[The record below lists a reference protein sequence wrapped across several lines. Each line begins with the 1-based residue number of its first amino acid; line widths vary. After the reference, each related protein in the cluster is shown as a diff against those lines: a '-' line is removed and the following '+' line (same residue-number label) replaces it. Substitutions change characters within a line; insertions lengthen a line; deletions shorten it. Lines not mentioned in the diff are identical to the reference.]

1 LSVCPNGHQSATDDF
16 CDTCGAPI
24 AAAGSTAAPPAAV
37 PPPARQSTPAP
48 APAAVVHKAC
58 PNCHV
63 ENVADAL
70 FCEACGY
77 DFTTGQLPP
86 AAPGDITSLAP
97 SAPASSPAAP
107 ASLAHA
113 DWVAEIWIDPDF
125 FAAQQAAGVCPT
137 GGAPTVVPLHGT
149 EALIGRRSKSSGTA
163 IDIDCS
169 GDTATSHRHAKLT
182 LDHDRWY
189 LEDLGSTNG
198 TFVGTPTSMPPAT
211 LTAGERHELT
221 DSERI
226 YLGAWT
232 RIVVRRATPEEQGAP
247 IA

>member
-1 LSVCPNGHQSATDDF
+1 LSVCPNGHQSKTDDF

-24 AAAGSTAAPPAAV
+24 AAAAASAPPPSAAPA
-37 PPPARQSTPAP
+37 

-58 PNCHV
+58 PNCQV

-86 AAPGDITSLAP
+86 AAPGDITTLIPSVPAP
-97 SAPASSPAAP
+97 TEAP

-149 EALIGRRSKSSGTA
+149 EAVIGRRSKSAGTA

-198 TFVGTPTSMPPAT
+198 TFVGTPTSMPPAA

-226 YLGAWT
+226 YIGAWT
-232 RIVVRRATPEEQGAP
+232 RIVIRRATPEEQGAP
-247 IA
+247 TP

>member
-1 LSVCPNGHQSATDDF
+1 LSVCPNGHQSTTDDF

-24 AAAGSTAAPPAAV
+24 AATGSAPPPTAV
-37 PPPARQSTPAP
+37 VPVTPAP
-48 APAAVVHKAC
+48 AAAPAAVAHKSC
-58 PNCHV
+58 PNCQV

-86 AAPGDITSLAP
+86 EQPGDLSTLPPPAPALAP
-97 SAPASSPAAP
+97 V
-107 ASLAHA
+107 SLAHA

-137 GGAPTVVPLHGT
+137 GGAPTVVPLRGT
-149 EALIGRRSKSSGTA
+149 EAVIGRRSKSSGTA
-163 IDIDCS
+163 ADIDCS
-169 GDTATSHRHAKLT
+169 GDSATSHRHAKLT

-198 TFVGTPTSMPPAT
+198 TFVGTPTSMPPTA

-226 YLGAWT
+226 YIGAWT
-232 RIVVRRATPEEQGAP
+232 RIVIRRATTEEQGSP
-247 IA
+247 TP

>member
-1 LSVCPNGHQSATDDF
+1 V
-16 CDTCGAPI
+16 
-24 AAAGSTAAPPAAV
+24 
-37 PPPARQSTPAP
+37 AP
-48 APAAVVHKAC
+48 APVAHRAC
-58 PNCHV
+58 PNCGG

-86 AAPGDITSLAP
+86 APGSLDLPPP
-97 SAPASSPAAP
+97 SASSTPAAVP

-113 DWVAEIWIDPDF
+113 EWVAEIWIDPDF
-125 FAAQQAAGVCPT
+125 FAAQQATGVCPT

-149 EALIGRRSKSSGTA
+149 EAIIGRRSKSAGTA
-163 IDIDCS
+163 ADIDCS
-169 GDTATSHRHAKLT
+169 GDSATSHRHAQLT

-198 TFVGTPTSMPPAT
+198 TFVGTPASMPPT
-211 LTAGERHELT
+211 PLTAGERHELT

-226 YLGAWT
+226 YVGAWT
-232 RIVVRRATPEEQGAP
+232 RIVIRRATPEEQGPPGA
-247 IA
+247 

>member
-1 LSVCPNGHQSATDDF
+1 MSTCPNGHQSATDDF

-24 AAAGSTAAPPAAV
+24 AAAGSTAAAPPPPPPAA
-37 PPPARQSTPAP
+37 AAP
-48 APAAVVHKAC
+48 PAAVVHKAC
-58 PNCHV
+58 PNCQV

-86 AAPGDITSLAP
+86 AAPGDITTLAP
-97 SAPASSPAAP
+97 SAPPAVAAP

-137 GGAPTVVPLHGT
+137 GGAPTVVPLHGS
-149 EALIGRRSKSSGTA
+149 EAVIGRRSKSARTT
-163 IDIDCS
+163 IEIDCS

-198 TFVGTPTSMPPAT
+198 TFVGTPTSMPPT
-211 LTAGERHELT
+211 VLTAGERHELT

-226 YLGAWT
+226 YIGAWT

-247 IA
+247 PTP

>member
-1 LSVCPNGHQSATDDF
+1 LSTCPNGHQSTTDDF

-24 AAAGSTAAPPAAV
+24 AAAAQATPPVAA
-37 PPPARQSTPAP
+37 TPAP
-48 APAAVVHKAC
+48 APAAVVHKSC
-58 PNCHV
+58 PNCQV
-63 ENVADAL
+63 QNVADAL

-86 AAPGDITSLAP
+86 PGPGDITSLVP
-97 SAPASSPAAP
+97 SAPAAAP
-107 ASLAHA
+107 AAVGPV

-149 EALIGRRSKSSGTA
+149 EAVIGRRSKSGPVV
-163 IDIDCS
+163 DIDCS
-169 GDTATSHRHAKLT
+169 GDTATSHHHAKLT

-198 TFVGTPTSMPPAT
+198 TFVGTPTSMPPTA

-221 DSERI
+221 DSERVYI
-226 YLGAWT
+226 GAWT
-232 RIVVRRATPEEQGAP
+232 RIVIRRATPEEQAAP
-247 IA
+247 TG

>member
-1 LSVCPNGHQSATDDF
+1 MSTCPNGHQSATDDF

-24 AAAGSTAAPPAAV
+24 AAGAASPPGAPPSPSAAPPAAT
-37 PPPARQSTPAP
+37 A
-48 APAAVVHKAC
+48 HKSC
-58 PNCHV
+58 PNCQG

-70 FCEACGY
+70 FCEDCGY

-86 AAPGDITSLAP
+86 AASGDLSTLPPASP
-97 SAPASSPAAP
+97 APAPV
-107 ASLAHA
+107 SLAHA

-149 EALIGRRSKSSGTA
+149 EAIIGRRSKSSGTA
-163 IDIDCS
+163 ADIDCS
-169 GDTATSHRHAKLT
+169 GDSAASHRHAKLT

-198 TFVGTPTSMPPAT
+198 TFVGTPASMPPTA

-226 YLGAWT
+226 YIGAWT
-232 RIVVRRATPEEQGAP
+232 RVVIRRATPEEQGTTP
-247 IA
+247 SP

>member
-1 LSVCPNGHQSATDDF
+1 
-16 CDTCGAPI
+16 
-24 AAAGSTAAPPAAV
+24 
-37 PPPARQSTPAP
+37 
-48 APAAVVHKAC
+48 VVHKSC
-58 PNCHV
+58 PNCQV

-86 AAPGDITSLAP
+86 EQPGDP
-97 SAPASSPAAP
+97 STLPPAAASP
-107 ASLAHA
+107 ASLGPV

-125 FAAQQAAGVCPT
+125 FAAQQAAGICPT

-149 EALIGRRSKSSGTA
+149 EAVIGRRSKSGTA
-163 IDIDCS
+163 VDIDCP
-169 GDTATSHRHAKLT
+169 GDTATSHHHAQLT

-198 TFVGTPTSMPPAT
+198 TFVGTPTSMPPTA

-232 RIVVRRATPEEQGAP
+232 RIVIRRATPEEQASP
-247 IA
+247 

>member
-1 LSVCPNGHQSATDDF
+1 LSTCPNGHQSATDDF

-24 AAAGSTAAPPAAV
+24 VAAGQAPTSAPP
-37 PPPARQSTPAP
+37 PPPPPS
-48 APAAVVHKAC
+48 APAAATPVHKSC
-58 PNCHV
+58 PNCHG

-86 AAPGDITSLAP
+86 AP
-97 SAPASSPAAP
+97 SASSSTPAASPAPVSFADV
-107 ASLAHA
+107 

-125 FAAQQAAGVCPT
+125 FAAQQAAGTCPT
-137 GGAPTVVPLHGT
+137 GGAPTVVPLPGP
-149 EALIGRRSKSSGTA
+149 EAIIGRRSKSSGTVA
-163 IDIDCS
+163 DIDCS
-169 GDTATSHRHAKLT
+169 GDSATSHRHAKLT

-198 TFVGTPTSMPPAT
+198 TFVGTPASMPPTA

-226 YLGAWT
+226 YIGAWT
-232 RIVVRRATPEEQGAP
+232 RIVIRRATPDEKSTAT
-247 IA
+247 A